1 MVVSLKVVVGIK
13 EEFIVTGVELVKVG
27 AVVVVVNVVATV
39 DVVVRISVDLIVW
52 NVEVV
57 SDCAVVVPEIVVVV
71 STTGGKTQTHSPDF
85 SQRTPA
91 FSLHLQ

>member
-1 MVVSLKVVVGIK
+1 MVVAI
-13 EEFIVTGVELVKVG
+13 
-27 AVVVVVNVVATV
+27 VVANFE
-39 DVVVRISVDLIVW
+39 VVVRISVDLIVW

-57 SDCAVVVPEIVVVV
+57 TDAVVVPRVGVVLVV